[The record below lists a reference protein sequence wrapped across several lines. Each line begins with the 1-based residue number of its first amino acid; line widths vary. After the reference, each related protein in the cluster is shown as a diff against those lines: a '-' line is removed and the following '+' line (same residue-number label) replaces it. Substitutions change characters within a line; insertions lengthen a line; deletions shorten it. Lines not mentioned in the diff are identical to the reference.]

1 MKLNPCLFA
10 FLGVAWIGVSGPAVA
25 LPPMQIDSSFDS
37 GNIGPYVID
46 EANDEIEFSLQADGL
61 NYTYWTHFTVSGVSG
76 RNVTFRISN
85 ANNVPFLS
93 EPNREAQLV
102 YSYDGETWQRITDH
116 ALAGN
121 TYSFVETFTSD
132 TVRIATFFPFSANE
146 MSDLVDDAALS
157 PWATKLVLG
166 ASHHGRDIDLL
177 TITNPLI
184 PDAQKRVIYIV
195 GRQHAAE
202 TSSSHMLQGLIEFL
216 IADDS
221 YAAGLRDGYV
231 WQIVP
236 MVNPDGV
243 DLGNSRANAQ
253 GNDPNRDWHQNN
265 HDSVEIDLVR
275 AHLDSVDATDGVDL
289 FIDWHSQMNDVGWY
303 NFVYSPP
310 GNSFFGTLSSWTDF
324 DTEKAV
330 GTSCS
335 TSSCSS
341 RGYATGR
348 GLFVFV
354 LEPTPHLVSWT
365 IETLRN
371 EGVNTA
377 IAVNE
382 HFGQFE
388 PPLLVDTDFEIGP
401 DSAELR
407 ADGPG
412 LDWRESRVDDP
423 TLLTLDLADVAG
435 NETRKARLAAS
446 TVSNAYLTQRFGWTQ
461 TGTFSVEWE
470 ILVEEIVDLPGN
482 GTDRA
487 AWMLIGDDSDAS
499 SSGPNSD
506 DGERFVYMAFA
517 RDGGGTVGQTMDLV
531 ARDRNDPWD
540 GFTLLAS
547 GLTIGQWYRIRVTCA
562 LNAGSYEVYLDDALV
577 GSVSSRQTKSSV
589 SHISF
594 AQWDNGAGTF
604 VVDGDWAPPVAAGS
618 VASLLV
624 GKNVATDLSLTWGPS
639 CLGSD
644 IDYAVYEGVV
654 GDFHSHLPVTETG
667 CTTAGATNAM
677 LSPGS
682 GRRYYLVVPQATLR
696 EGSYGIDGE
705 GTPRSP
711 SSSACRLQ
719 LVGDCAGVSRST
731 AVVP

>member
-1 MKLNPCLFA
+1 MKLDACLFA
-10 FLGVAWIGVSGPAVA
+10 LLGLAWIAGSGLVVA
-25 LPPMQIDSSFDS
+25 LPPMQIDASFDGGS
-37 GNIGPYVID
+37 IGAYVID
-46 EANDEIEFSLQADGL
+46 EANDEIEFSLESDGL

-76 RNVTFRISN
+76 RTVTFRITN
-85 ANNVPFLS
+85 ADDVPFLS
-93 EPNREAQLV
+93 EPNQEAQLV
-102 YSYDGETWQRITDH
+102 YSYDGEAWQRFTSH
-116 ALAGN
+116 ELAGN
-121 TYSFVETFTSD
+121 TYSFVETFNSD
-132 TVRIATFFPFSANE
+132 SVRVATFFPFSASE
-146 MSDLVDDAALS
+146 MSTLVDDAALS
-157 PWATKLVLG
+157 PWANKLVLG
-166 ASHHGRDIDLL
+166 SSHQGRDVDLL

-184 PDAQKRVIYIV
+184 PSAQKKVVYIV

-202 TSSSHMLQGLIEFL
+202 TSSSHTLEGLIEFL
-216 IADDS
+216 ISDDS

-231 WQIVP
+231 WQIAP

-243 DLGNSRANAQ
+243 YLGHSRANAQ

-310 GNSFFGTLSSWTDF
+310 GNSFFGILSAWTDF

-341 RGYATGR
+341 RGYATGK
-348 GLFVFV
+348 GLFVLV
-354 LEPTPHLVSWT
+354 MEPTPHLESWT
-365 IETLRN
+365 KASLRN

-377 IAVNE
+377 FAVNE
-382 HFGQFE
+382 HFGLFD
-388 PPLLVDTDFEIGP
+388 PPLLVDTDFEVGP

-407 ADGPG
+407 ADGAGP
-412 LDWRESRVDDP
+412 DWRESRLDDP
-423 TLLTLDLADVAG
+423 TLLTLDLFDVAG

-446 TVSNAYLTQRFGWTQ
+446 NVSNVYLTQRFGWPQ
-461 TGTFSVEWE
+461 TGTFSVGWE
-470 ILVEEIVDLPGN
+470 ILVEEIVDLPGD

-487 AWMLIGDDSDAS
+487 GWMLIGDDTDAPS
-499 SSGPNSD
+499 PGPNSS

-517 RDGGGTVGQTMDLV
+517 RNGGGTVGQTMDLV

-547 GLTIGQWYRIRVTCA
+547 GLTIGQWYRIRVTCD
-562 LNAGSYEVYLDDALV
+562 LNADSYDVYLDDALV
-577 GSVSSRQTKSSV
+577 GSVSSRQTKDSV

-604 VVDGDWAPPVAAGS
+604 VVDGEWEPAAAAGG
-618 VASLLV
+618 VERLLV
-624 GKNVATDLSLTWGPS
+624 GKTVGSDLSLEWDPS

-644 IDYAVYEGVV
+644 SDYAVYEGPL
-654 GDFHSHLPVTETG
+654 GDFQSHVPVTELN
-667 CTTAGATNAM
+667 CTTAADTNA
-677 LSPGS
+677 LISPGS
-682 GRRYYLVVPQATLR
+682 VNRYYLVVPQGTTR
-696 EGSYGIDGE
+696 EGAYGVGSGGSD
-705 GTPRSP
+705 RSP
-711 SSSACRLQ
+711 SVSACRPQ
-719 LVGDCAGVSRST
+719 LVGDCST
-731 AVVP
+731 AIEP